1 MATLIYSVIASL
13 EASLGDSGPASK
25 PTPRTTMERNQASFS
40 ELEPDSLIFADGLP
54 RWMPEDLDRRFRR
67 GTSD

>member
-1 MATLIYSVIASL
+1 
-13 EASLGDSGPASK
+13 
-25 PTPRTTMERNQASFS
+25 MEPDEASFS
-40 ELEPDSLIFADGLP
+40 ELEPDSLILADRLP